1 MLSPAPQSCPALPP
15 RGLLASLPSCIL
27 AISQIIL
34 PPSQPPSWPSRD
46 RCGLTVAA
54 ACNGLTV
61 VQPSRHR
68 RRNSPTGPKMG
79 CRLHDPPHSP
89 DAESRPR
96 GTVFGGVAPLAAHAK
111 WRSAPWKRVVRFAP
125 TGPSLFAHVC
135 SILLEVCMPNCGLRG
150 PLAAL
155 AGPRRDRCGCRSIAV
170 QPSRHRRRKI
180 GILQE
185 LFFPSCFFS
194 DPHLIF

>member
-135 SILLEVCMPNCGLRG
+135 SILLEACMPNCGLRG